1 MTYWYWFHNKNPSR
15 ILGVRVSK
23 ELPQSAMPLNLSQ
36 NRLQVIT
43 VTTQPAFTSPKSTM
57 DTPEQCV
64 KSIWSQQWK
73 KEREKI
79 DVNPRLHG
87 LLWTD
92 FTKFSGISTACFGQ
106 VIAAGYWSGWFL
118 TWRKSTKLRI
128 TRVNTQLIFWIRHSG
143 HPDCQLNIVVH
154 GQIPCK
160 HFGKCWVW
168 KPVIHRRRSR
178 FYKYG

>member
-1 MTYWYWFHNKNPSR
+1 MTYWYWFRNKNPSR

-106 VIAAGYWSGWFL
+106 VNSGWVLIWLISHLKKINQATDNTGEHTTNFL
-118 TWRKSTKLRI
+118 NKTFWTSWLSTEHCR
-128 TRVNTQLIFWIRHSG
+128 TRSNSL
-143 HPDCQLNIVVH
+143 
-154 GQIPCK
+154 
-160 HFGKCWVW
+160 
-168 KPVIHRRRSR
+168 
-178 FYKYG
+178 